1 VSTFRDD
8 DQRTIRYFTDRVQRY
23 GETVDALDWGSRASQ
38 LKRFEVLAAIG
49 IRTGDRV
56 LDVGCGQGD
65 FYDWL
70 RDNRIDPVYV
80 GADLTPAMIDT
91 ARRRFPGVRFEV
103 RAAGDTL
110 DLGGQDYI
118 VASGIF
124 YLRRHDPFD
133 YLCSVVRSLYS
144 QCRRGL
150 AFNCL
155 AATGDAGEGGEYRE
169 APERVLEFCRSLAP
183 GAELRRDYHPADF
196 TVYLRKGHASA

>member
-23 GETVDALDWGSRASQ
+23 GESVDAMDWGSRASQ

-65 FYDWL
+65 FHAWL
-70 RDNRIDPVYV
+70 RENGLDPVYV
-80 GADLTPAMIDT
+80 GVDVTPAMIEM
-91 ARRRFPGVRFEV
+91 ARRRRPGVRFEV

-110 DLGGQDYI
+110 DLGEQDYI

-124 YLRRHDPFD
+124 YLRRHDPFG

-144 QCRRGL
+144 QCRKGL

-155 AATGDAGEGGEYRE
+155 AAGAAGESGEYRE

-183 GAELRRDYHPADF
+183 AVELRRDYHPGDF
-196 TVYLRKGHASA
+196 TVYLRKTERPA